1 MIALVGVLGGDFNR
15 RGYGRRIMVAGS
27 IALLVRVVPIAL
39 QSAAQDEPA
48 LNPVQI
54 ALPLVVI
61 LICSVLL
68 AGKRSRRK
76 RVSMGPSVLAEA

>member
-1 MIALVGVLGGDFNR
+1 MIAGG
-15 RGYGRRIMVAGS
+15 

-54 ALPLVVI
+54 ALPLIVI
-61 LICSVLL
+61 LVCSVMLS
-68 AGKRSRRK
+68 GKRPKRK
-76 RVSMGPSVLAEA
+76 RVSIGPSVLAEA